1 MSKNKITFL
10 LADDHSLIRQ
20 GIVFL
25 LEEIG
30 LDCEILQA
38 STLSKVLEA
47 VETNSIDIAIIDAHF
62 PDGNSLTIIP
72 QIKKTRPEIKI
83 LIFTGIDEETQSL
96 KFINAGANGFLS
108 KLSEEEEIKKAIM
121 NMQNHGQH
129 ISPVTQSLLMN
140 SLQNPKM
147 INPLSRLTEREMEI
161 AEMYAKGF
169 GNLEIA
175 NKLSVK
181 QNTISTIKKRIF
193 EKLNIQNIV
202 ELSDLVKNNRL

>member
-1 MSKNKITFL
+1 MSKNKTTFL

-30 LDCEILQA
+30 VDCEILQA

-121 NMQNHGQH
+121 NMQIHGQY

-147 INPLSRLTEREMEI
+147 INPLGRLTDREMEI

-202 ELSDLVKNNRL
+202 ELSDLVKDNRL

>member
-1 MSKNKITFL
+1 MSENKTTFL

-25 LEEIG
+25 LEEIDV
-30 LDCEILQA
+30 DCEILQA
-38 STLSKVLEA
+38 STLSKVLES
-47 VETNSIDIAIIDAHF
+47 VEANPIDIAIIDAYF

-83 LIFTGIDEETQSL
+83 LIFTGIDEETHAL

-108 KLSEEEEIKKAIM
+108 KLSEEEDIKNAIL
-121 NMQNHGQH
+121 NIQKYGQH
-129 ISPVTQSLLMN
+129 VSPVTQSLLMK
-140 SLQNPKM
+140 SLQNPQM
-147 INPLSRLTEREMEI
+147 INPLSRLTEREMQI
-161 AEMYAKGF
+161 AEMYSKGL

-175 NKLSVK
+175 NQLLVK

-193 EKLNIQNIV
+193 EKLNIQSII
-202 ELSDLVKNNRL
+202 ELSDLVKNNHL